1 MNPRYQLFP
10 PPSVTMQIGKPLSR
24 STGIKPDAIVFNS
37 LLDGCAK
44 KELPMLC
51 EQAPKR
57 GREDIGVYESMA
69 GRIVVKIG
77 RILNILFF

>member
-10 PPSVTMQIGKPLSR
+10 PLYNANRR

-57 GREDIGVYESMA
+57 GEDIGVDVWEDSS
-69 GRIVVKIG
+69 
-77 RILNILFF
+77 